1 MAAAGRHA
9 SRPVAENARAT
20 RRRHRQDRARI
31 DESPGHGGG
40 WEEWTEIALPESGAH
55 VVPGALV
62 PVEIDRER
70 DAGLYVEPN
79 VWMVH
84 PPH

>member
-1 MAAAGRHA
+1 VK
-9 SRPVAENARAT
+9 VAPHSMRV
-20 RRRHRQDRARI
+20 
-31 DESPGHGGG
+31 PGSVGE
-40 WEEWTEIALPESGAH
+40 WEEWTEMTFPETGAY

-70 DAGLYVEPN
+70 DEGLYEEPN

-84 PPH
+84 PAG

>member
-1 MAAAGRHA
+1 
-9 SRPVAENARAT
+9 VA
-20 RRRHRQDRARI
+20 D
-31 DESPGHGGG
+31 
-40 WEEWTEIALPESGAH
+40 WEEWTEMTFPESGAY

-70 DAGLYVEPN
+70 NEGVYVEPN

-84 PPH
+84 PPPQASVPG

>member
-1 MAAAGRHA
+1 MRVAGT
-9 SRPVAENARAT
+9 VAE
-20 RRRHRQDRARI
+20 
-31 DESPGHGGG
+31 
-40 WEEWTEIALPESGAH
+40 WEEWTEIALPESGAY

-70 DAGLYVEPN
+70 DEGVYVEPN

-84 PPH
+84 PPAKQSPHGNDRVAAVPSRETGRATG